1 MRQFLK
7 YVLATIV
14 GLLLFSFISFM
25 LLFGIASVIS
35 MASDK
40 QVSVSEKSVLKL
52 DLDNPIR
59 EIGEDNPFAEL
70 LPFTSDGNVMGLIE
84 LRKALANAK
93 ADPNIKGIYLKT
105 ESPQA
110 GWASL
115 EEVRNALIDFKQ
127 SKKFVYAYGENMS
140 EKGYYVASVADNI
153 YLNPIGSLEWNG
165 LEGEYMFFKGT
176 LDKLGVKPL
185 IFRVGEF
192 KSAVEP
198 FIREDMSQPNKLQ
211 TASFLNSLN
220 NHFMANVARSRGLQL
235 ADLQK
240 LADNLSIQTAADA
253 QRAKLVTRVAYF
265 DEVENELRQKL
276 DIAGDKKINYISLGK
291 YGKAKKYVLDGNS
304 RNRIA
309 VIVASGEIVSGKDND
324 RDNIAS
330 DKVAEQLR
338 KARLD
343 DKVKA
348 VVLRINSPG
357 GSALASDVMW
367 REITLTNK
375 VKPVVASMSDYAASG
390 GYYMAMGCR
399 RIVAYPNTITGS
411 IGVFGMLFNAQNFFK
426 EKLGITYDRVTT
438 NKYSDFPSVTH
449 EMSEF
454 EKNIIQQSVERTY
467 NVFTTKAAQGRKM
480 SVDSLKALASGRVWS
495 GEQAKANGLIDALG
509 GLDEAVKLAAK
520 DAGLKDGDYR
530 LRFIP
535 EKRSFMERF
544 FNTLSDEEEARI
556 NSQLGEAAPYLKYM
570 KKLKNLEGIQARMPF
585 ELTIR

>member
-14 GLLLFSFISFM
+14 GLLLFTFIGFM
-25 LLFGIASVIS
+25 LLFGVASVITA
-35 MASDK
+35 ASDK

-70 LPFTSDGNVMGLIE
+70 LPFTSDGDVTGLIE
-84 LRKALANAK
+84 LRRALANAK
-93 ADPNIKGIYLKT
+93 ADPNIKGVYLKT

-140 EKGYYVASVADNI
+140 EKGYYIASVADNI
-153 YLNPIGSLEWNG
+153 YLNPIGGLEWNG

-198 FIREDMSQPNKLQ
+198 FIREDMSEPNKLQ
-211 TASFLNSLN
+211 TASFLNSIN
-220 NHFMANVARSRGLQL
+220 NHFMANVAKSRGLQL
-235 ADLQK
+235 AELQR

-253 QRAKLVTRVAYF
+253 QKAKLVTRVAYF
-265 DEVENELRQKL
+265 DEVENDMRRKL
-276 DIAGDKKINYISLGK
+276 DVDEEKKINYISLNK
-291 YGKAKKYVLDGNS
+291 YSKAKKYVDEGNS

-309 VIVASGEIVSGKDND
+309 VIVASGDIVSGKDNNQ
-324 RDNIAS
+324 DNIAS

-338 KARLD
+338 RARLD
-343 DKVKA
+343 DRVKA

-375 VKPVVASMSDYAASG
+375 VKPVIASMSDYAASG

-399 RIVAYPNTITGS
+399 KIVAAPNTITGS

-449 EMSEF
+449 EMTEF
-454 EKNIIQQSVERTY
+454 EKNVIQQSVERTY

-480 SVDSLKALASGRVWS
+480 PVDSLRSLASGRVWS
-495 GEQAKANGLIDALG
+495 GEQAKANGLVDALG

-520 DAGLKDGDYR
+520 DAGLKEGDYR

-535 EKRSFMERF
+535 EKRNFMERF
-544 FNTLSDEEEARI
+544 VNTISDEEEARI